1 MAKHRMGI
9 VGLGMAVTPHAK
21 GLRDLA
27 DRVEVAGAYN
37 RGEERRKAFAK
48 KFPQFPVTGDLNG
61 LLDDKSVDCML
72 VLTTPDNHLETVAKC
87 AKAGKHV
94 LLEKPLEI
102 SSERAV
108 EMIRVCRDAGV
119 TLGIVLQHRQRPGG
133 IRLRE
138 ILQSGKLGRV
148 AGASLFVP
156 NWRPQIGY
164 YDQPGRGDKARDG
177 GGVLISQGIHTM
189 DVFLSLAAQ
198 PVEVMAYANTS
209 PVHDMETEDI
219 VAASVRF
226 EDGSI
231 GVVDATTTAY
241 PGFPERIQFYCEK
254 GSAVITSTELKVAY
268 HDGEREVIEA
278 DPAVGGTG
286 ADPMAF
292 PHDHHRE
299 MIRDFLDALDEG
311 RDPLVTGEEAL
322 KSHRFIDAILQ
333 SAEQGRPVKVVKG

>member
-1 MAKHRMGI
+1 MTKHRMGI

-21 GLRDLA
+21 SLMDLA

-37 RGEERRKAFAK
+37 RGEERRKAFAE
-48 KFPQFPVTGDLNG
+48 KFPQFPVTDDLDS
-61 LLDDKSVDCML
+61 LLADSSIDCML
-72 VLTTPDNHLETVAKC
+72 VLTTPDNHLETVTKC
-87 AKAGKHV
+87 AQAGKHV

-102 SSERAV
+102 TTKRSV
-108 EMIRVCRDAGV
+108 EMIQACRDAGV
-119 TLGIVLQHRQRPGG
+119 TLGIVLQHRRRPGG

-138 ILQSGKLGRV
+138 ILKSGKLGRV
-148 AGASLFVP
+148 AGASVFVP

-164 YDQPGRGDKARDG
+164 YDQPGRGDKLRDG
-177 GGVLISQGIHTM
+177 GGVLITQGIHTI
-189 DVFLSLAAQ
+189 DVFLSLTAQ
-198 PVEVMAYANTS
+198 PVEVTAYAQTS
-209 PVHDMETEDI
+209 PVHQMETEDI
-219 VAASVRF
+219 VAASVRY

-254 GSAVITSTELKVAY
+254 GSAVITGTELKVAY

-286 ADPMAF
+286 ADPMDF

-299 MIRDFLDALDEG
+299 IMADFLDALDEG
-311 RDPLVTGEEAL
+311 RDPLISGEEAL
-322 KSHRFIDAILQ
+322 KTHRFADAILQ
-333 SAEQGRPVKVVKG
+333 SAEQGRPVAVVKG